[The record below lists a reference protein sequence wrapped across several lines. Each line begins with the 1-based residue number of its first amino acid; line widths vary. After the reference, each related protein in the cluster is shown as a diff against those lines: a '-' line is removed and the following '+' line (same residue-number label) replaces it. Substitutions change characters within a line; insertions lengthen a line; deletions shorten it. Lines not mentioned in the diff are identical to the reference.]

1 MVDLTSSDYKKIF
14 GWFERTFGITTEP
27 DEIPLEDKRVF
38 WKLTFLAEDR
48 TVVCRSSH
56 QHYQPR
62 ADTVWPA
69 VLFHLE

>member
-38 WKLTFLAEDR
+38 LAEDR
-48 TVVCRSSH
+48 MKEEVDDEEHSGLWK
-56 QHYQPR
+56 QK
-62 ADTVWPA
+62 
-69 VLFHLE
+69 

>member
-48 TVVCRSSH
+48 MKEEVDDEEHSWLWK
-56 QHYQPR
+56 QK
-62 ADTVWPA
+62 
-69 VLFHLE
+69 